1 MPKST
6 FFSNVSLR
14 YAAMS
19 PNKGS
24 SGAWGTLAAVKTP
37 AVAAEPMMCD
47 DNCVRREI
55 GLALGVEEEAEERL
69 WGETWRWLSGL

>member
-6 FFSNVSLR
+6 FFSDGSLR

-24 SGAWGTLAAVKTP
+24 SGAWGTLAAVKMP
-37 AVAAEPMMCD
+37 AVAVEPIMCD
-47 DNCVRREI
+47 DNCDKREI
-55 GLALGVEEEAEERL
+55 GVEFVVEEEEERL
-69 WGETWRWLSGL
+69 WGESWR